1 MQKKEVC
8 LGMIG
13 AGRATE
19 LHMNAIHRYSGVPV
33 RCKTIVARRWE
44 QVVEAKNKYGFETA
58 TLNVKELLEDPEID
72 VIDICTPPSC
82 FNTTFPL
89 AIPSPDC
96 ISYSIVSAFTLKFEP

>member
-33 RCKTIVARRWE
+33 RCKTIVARRDRKS
-44 QVVEAKNKYGFETA
+44 VV
-58 TLNVKELLEDPEID
+58 
-72 VIDICTPPSC
+72 
-82 FNTTFPL
+82 
-89 AIPSPDC
+89 
-96 ISYSIVSAFTLKFEP
+96 

>member
-1 MQKKEVC
+1 MVFFWNASVRSLENGTKHRPLCILAQMYMQKKEVC

-19 LHMNAIHRYSGVPV
+19 LHMNEIHRYSGVPV

-58 TLNVKELLEDPEID
+58 TLNVKELLEDP
-72 VIDICTPPSC
+72 
-82 FNTTFPL
+82 
-89 AIPSPDC
+89 
-96 ISYSIVSAFTLKFEP
+96 